1 MLMLYRSIYTG
12 VQVSVCLPLSLS
24 IYLSL
29 SLYLSLSHTHTQTCT
44 QVRDDYWLGPGT
56 GGGGAAASGPAP
68 QRVFGF
74 GEGGAEAPG
83 AGLGLKGG
91 GSRGGGGQGGGGRPP
106 RPPLSAPTPS
116 PPPGGEAG
124 VFGEAIHAHAGLQAA
139 AEKRQAEERI
149 WGSGRGDDGHGC
161 ARGGRD
167 SVTNVTTKSV
177 AKSATD
183 FAGIGA
189 LSRHP
194 TEYSRHD
201 SFTAMQRASLPRAS
215 QAGGFDDLTRYM
227 APSAAPSA
235 GATSRVSAVSAVTDA
250 PRGSL
255 KALEAGL
262 LHPDTMRPVS
272 KALPQH
278 GSPGSHAVPARAP
291 LAHTYADLLRLRT
304 HRDAP
309 EVSV

>member
-1 MLMLYRSIYTG
+1 M
-12 VQVSVCLPLSLS
+12 
-24 IYLSL
+24 
-29 SLYLSLSHTHTQTCT
+29 
-44 QVRDDYWLGPGT
+44 
-56 GGGGAAASGPAP
+56 
-68 QRVFGF
+68 
-74 GEGGAEAPG
+74 
-83 AGLGLKGG
+83 KGG
-91 GSRGGGGQGGGGRPP
+91 GSRGAGGQGGGGRPP

-124 VFGEAIHAHAGLQAA
+124 VHGEATHAHAALQAA
-139 AEKRQAEERI
+139 ADKRQAEERI
-149 WGSGRGDDGHGC
+149 WGSSRGDGGHGS
-161 ARGGRD
+161 ARGGQD
-167 SVTNVTTKSV
+167 FVTKSV
-177 AKSATD
+177 AKSVTD

-235 GATSRVSAVSAVTDA
+235 GAPSRVSAVSAVTDA
-250 PRGSL
+250 PRGAL

-272 KALPQH
+272 KALPPH
-278 GSPGSHAVPARAP
+278 GSPGSHAVPAPAP
-291 LAHTYADLLRLRT
+291 MAHTYADLLRLRM
-304 HRDAP
+304 HRDAA